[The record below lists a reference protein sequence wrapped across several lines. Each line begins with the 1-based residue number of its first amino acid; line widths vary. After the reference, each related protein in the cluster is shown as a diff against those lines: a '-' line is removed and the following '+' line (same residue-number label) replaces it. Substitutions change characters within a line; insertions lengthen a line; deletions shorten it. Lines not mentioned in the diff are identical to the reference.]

1 MAKEKLELEYYKTQ
15 VVQLRD
21 EINKLEEERSEMAS
35 QLYRCAKRFNDLERE
50 IVALVPEKKIKR
62 IIQALYPMKRVVT
75 FEDDYVEESSEE
87 E

>member
-1 MAKEKLELEYYKTQ
+1 MAKKKLELEDYKTQ
-15 VVQLRD
+15 VDQLRD
-21 EINKLEEERSEMAS
+21 EINKLKEERSEMAS
-35 QLYRCAKRFNDLERE
+35 QFARCAKRYNDLERE
-50 IVALVPEKKIKR
+50 IVALVPETKIKR